1 MMLCNRRHA
10 DTFPLDGTLLELS
23 IILFFS
29 VPDGLL
35 DLIGLSKQVMNRR
48 EAIIAG
54 VAGVAAAVAVP
65 PVAKAEASPAEHPE
79 VEPIRALLRAHDEAF
94 TNQDLNGVMACFA
107 AKAAIMGTGPGEIWS
122 GPDEI
127 KTAYEHFF
135 EGFDKGQ
142 QQFEY
147 QFRIGRVT
155 PKMGWMMTSG
165 NVTGKK
171 DGKEFAFPLNISL
184 TVAKNDEKWLIAA
197 MHFSTLTGGSEAGAK
212 SAQ

>member
-1 MMLCNRRHA
+1 
-10 DTFPLDGTLLELS
+10 
-23 IILFFS
+23 
-29 VPDGLL
+29 
-35 DLIGLSKQVMNRR
+35 MNRR

-147 QFRIGRVT
+147 QFRIGGVT

-171 DGKEFAFPLNISL
+171 DAKDFAFPLNISL

-197 MHFSTLTGGSEAGAK
+197 MHFSTLTGGPEAGAK